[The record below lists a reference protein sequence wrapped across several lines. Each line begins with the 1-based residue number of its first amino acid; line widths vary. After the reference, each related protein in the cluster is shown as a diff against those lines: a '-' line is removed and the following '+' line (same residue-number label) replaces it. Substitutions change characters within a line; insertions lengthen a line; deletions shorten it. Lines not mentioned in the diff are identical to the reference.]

1 MKWTTEQEQAI
12 STRHKNLLVSAAAG
26 SGKTALLIERIRRLV
41 AEEHIA
47 VDDLLILTFTRAAAG
62 EMKERLTRA
71 FTESL
76 RETDPQN
83 KEKIHWLVNQMQ
95 VLPTAAIDTFDA
107 FCGRVVR
114 EYFQVVDVDPDYR
127 VGDRTELEMLYE
139 TALDDVFEAAY
150 AEIPD
155 DGETA
160 FSRLVDRYASARSD
174 QGLRDQVT
182 AFRTFLNVLP
192 EPEAWCEEAVAALKD
207 SAEDFAHSKWHDYF
221 VRESRRTLEDAV
233 SELNR
238 AKNWILDDPE
248 FEKTCAQLT
257 ADAAMVQ
264 ALISAL
270 DRDWEVFTAALKAAH
285 FDRYKGSRKN
295 KEDSAK
301 VKNLRD
307 HAKKT
312 ITDFQDFFDA
322 PAEEDQKRT
331 AHMADV
337 MAGLITLTKQVEARF
352 TALKKERGIL
362 DFADIERYAYTILKD
377 PDIADSLRQHYAA
390 VFVDEYQDTNALQES
405 LISQILRPDNYF
417 MVGDVKQSIYRFRQ
431 ADPSIFIR
439 KYRTFGEGGNG
450 ADQLITL
457 GKNFRSNPG
466 IIAGVNDLFEKIM
479 TESFGQIPYD
489 DKARLVQ
496 GAADV
501 EEPVPSV
508 VRVFEAKSDTHL
520 IREGEWI
527 AEQINALVG
536 KKIKIAKS
544 GEEHLIRYHDIV
556 ILMRST
562 RNRGD
567 QIAQVLS
574 EHGIPA
580 YFEGGASYFEV
591 PEIEWVLDL
600 IRIIDNYRQDVPLM
614 TVMLSPVSDF
624 SVNDLSA
631 IRAAGGKGTFY
642 ACVDAAAA
650 QPTALGDKLRRW
662 LAKLKQW
669 RQQAYD
675 MPVSDFLWQ
684 LYSETGFYIWAG
696 SLPGGKQRQKNLD
709 ALIQKAE
716 AYQTTT
722 LHGIFRFV
730 DYVEQVQKRTEGDD
744 SPGILSENDDVVQI
758 MTIHKSKGL
767 EFPIVF
773 LADSAKLFNMT
784 DTSKPVILDQDLGIS
799 PDYIDGEKRISRKTL
814 VHRIAAQKMKMDN
827 LEEEMR
833 LLYVAMTRAMAR
845 LYITGSAANL
855 EKAEAKWTQTCDV
868 SHLKACRSALD
879 WIMLALYQPG
889 SKDNA
894 SSAAYHIVTEDEDAA
909 AEAEERV
916 RTIEEAAVSEAD
928 EKEISRRLAW
938 RYPPKKKQ
946 VLPVKIGVTEAVR
959 LMQKGAEQKK
969 LTERLPIPDF
979 LSGSGKK
986 SRRFSAAELGTGVHT
1001 VLSHLTLSKMQGVSE
1016 SAGLQVLQEEGQAMV
1031 HRGLIE
1037 ADLFAAIEKSGD
1049 LEHGA
1054 RFFES
1059 TLGQR
1064 MAKAERVEREWPFD
1078 LAVPSGYFGLSENA
1092 ERILLQ
1098 GMIDVCFLETQN
1110 GRTGWILLDYKT
1122 DDWRRSEAGKART
1135 LAQYR
1140 KQIGVYREALETL
1153 TPYPVFESYLCFL
1166 TMETAEKIEK

>member
-1 MKWTTEQEQAI
+1 MKWTTEQEKAI
-12 STRHKNLLVSAAAG
+12 ATRHKNLLVSAAAG
-26 SGKTALLIERIRRLV
+26 SGKTALLIERIRRMV
-41 AEEHIA
+41 AEEHVS

-71 FTESL
+71 FSESL
-76 RETDPQN
+76 RAVDPKDKQQV
-83 KEKIHWLVNQMQ
+83 HWLVTQMQ
-95 VLPTAAIDTFDA
+95 ILPTAAIDTFDA

-114 EYFQVVDVDPDYR
+114 EYFQVADVDPDFR

-139 TALDDVFEAAY
+139 SALDDVFEAAY
-150 AEIPD
+150 AQIPE

-182 AFRTFLNVLP
+182 ALRTFLNVLP
-192 EPEAWCEEAVAALKD
+192 EPEDWCADAVAELKKA
-207 SAEDFAHSKWHDYF
+207 SADFSDSKWHGYF
-221 VRESRRTLEDAV
+221 VQMCRRTLEDAV
-233 SELNR
+233 SELHR
-238 AKNWILDDPE
+238 AADYVAGDPE

-257 ADAAMVQ
+257 DDAVMVQ
-264 ALISAL
+264 GVAAAA
-270 DRDWEVFTAALKAAH
+270 DQDWETFRSALKAAH

-301 VKNLRD
+301 VKALRD
-307 HAKKT
+307 HAKKSVT
-312 ITDFQDFFDA
+312 ELQDFFDA
-322 PAEEDQKRT
+322 PAAEDQKRT
-331 AHMADV
+331 GAMAEVMAD
-337 MAGLITLTKQVEARF
+337 LIALTKAVEARF
-352 TALKKERGIL
+352 SALKKERGIL
-362 DFADIERYAYTILKD
+362 DFADIERDAYTILKD

-390 VFVDEYQDTNALQES
+390 VFVDEYQDTNALQEG
-405 LISQILRPDNYF
+405 LISQILRADNYF

-431 ADPSIFIR
+431 ADPSIFIK
-439 KYRTFGEGGNG
+439 KYRTFGGGAAG
-450 ADQLITL
+450 TDELITL

-479 TESFGQIPYD
+479 TEDFGQIPYD

-496 GAADV
+496 GAASD
-501 EEPVPSV
+501 EDPVPSV
-508 VRVFEAKSDTHL
+508 VRVFEAPSDTRL
-520 IREGEWI
+520 AKEGEWI
-527 AEQINALVG
+527 AKQINALVG

-544 GEEHLIRYHDIV
+544 GEEREIRYHDIV

-567 QIAQVLS
+567 QIAQVL
-574 EHGIPA
+574 EEQGIPT
-580 YFEGGASYFEV
+580 YFEGGTSYFEV
-591 PEIEWVLDL
+591 PEIEWMLDL

-614 TVMLSPVSDF
+614 TVMLSSVSDF
-624 SVNDLSA
+624 TVNDLSE
-631 IRAAGGKGTFY
+631 IRLTGGQKTFY

-650 QPTALGDKLRRW
+650 QPTALGKKLRRW
-662 LAKLKQW
+662 LDQLKAW
-669 RQQAYD
+669 RKRAFD
-675 MPVSDFLWQ
+675 TPVSDFLWQ

-709 ALIQKAE
+709 ALIKKAE
-716 AYQTTT
+716 DYQTTT

-767 EFPIVF
+767 EFPVVF
-773 LADSAKLFNMT
+773 LADTAKYFNMT
-784 DTSKPVILDQDLGIS
+784 DSSRPVILDQDLGIS

-845 LYITGSAANL
+845 LYITGSAPDL
-855 EKAEAKWTQTCDV
+855 EKAADKWTQTCDV
-868 SHLKACRSALD
+868 SHLKTCRNFLD

-889 SKDNA
+889 SKDQA
-894 SSAAYHIVTEDEDAA
+894 SSGAFRIVTGN
-909 AEAEERV
+909 EAG
-916 RTIEEAAVSEAD
+916 EAD
-928 EKEISRRLAW
+928 IETEKPAQIPEPLSEQDEAEISRRLAW

-969 LTERLPIPDF
+969 LTERLPVPDF
-979 LSGSGKK
+979 LKGSVKA
-986 SRRFSAAELGTGVHT
+986 SRRFSAAELGTGMHA
-1001 VLSHLTLSKMQGVSE
+1001 VLRHLDLSKIRDVPE
-1016 SAGLQVLQEEGQAMV
+1016 TDGLQMLKAEGRIMV
-1031 HRGLIE
+1031 KRGLIDE
-1037 ADLFAAIEKSGD
+1037 ALFDAIETKGE
-1049 LEHGA
+1049 LAHAAKFLAGA
-1054 RFFES
+1054 
-1059 TLGQR
+1059 LGQR
-1064 MAKAERVEREWPFD
+1064 MAKARRIEREWPFD
-1078 LAVPSGYFGLSENA
+1078 LAMPAGYFGIEGSR
-1092 ERILLQ
+1092 ERLLLQ
-1098 GMIDVCFLETQN
+1098 GMIDCCFLEEQED
-1110 GRTGWILLDYKT
+1110 RTGWILLDYKT
-1122 DDWRRSEAGKART
+1122 DDWCRSERGKAQT

-1140 KQIGVYREALETL
+1140 RQIGVYRKALETL

-1166 TMETAEKIEK
+1166 TMERIEKIEA